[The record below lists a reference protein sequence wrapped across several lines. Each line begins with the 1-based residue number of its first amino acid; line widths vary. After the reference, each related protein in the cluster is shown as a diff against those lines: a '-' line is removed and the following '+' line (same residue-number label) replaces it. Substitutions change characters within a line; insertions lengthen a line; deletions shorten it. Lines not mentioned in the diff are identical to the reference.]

1 VFGPL
6 PYTPSVTTEPLIP
19 AAAEPDPAELAN
31 TDTESGSHTAVPVP
45 IPDDAEASETEAGPG
60 RIDSFLRRFIA
71 GGAGLALV
79 VGFFLDWQQATAIN
93 AESYT
98 GFQLVLKDTF
108 DAGQRA
114 AMWAVPAFGVVLIGL
129 GYLGRKPALLGS
141 LLVGL
146 SLLLVGTW
154 QTLAYL
160 AQSIGPGLWIT
171 AGAAFVALLGGIPW
185 QRVIRGVRNG

>member
-1 VFGPL
+1 M
-6 PYTPSVTTEPLIP
+6 TTEPLDP
-19 AAAEPDPAELAN
+19 TAAAEPDPAELAN
-31 TDTESGSHTAVPVP
+31 TDPETGSHPPAAVPS
-45 IPDDAEASETEAGPG
+45 DDPPEPVAKQGPG
-60 RIDSFLRRFIA
+60 RVDAFIRRFVA

-79 VGFFLDWQQATAIN
+79 VGFFLTWQQQLGVN
-93 AESYT
+93 DSYT
-98 GFQLVLKDTF
+98 GFQLATEDTV

-114 AMWAVPAFGVVLIGL
+114 AMWAVPAFGVILIGL
-129 GYLGRKPALLGS
+129 GYLGRRPALLGS
-141 LLVGL
+141 LLIGL

-185 QRVIRGVRNG
+185 QRIIRGMRSG

>member
-1 VFGPL
+1 
-6 PYTPSVTTEPLIP
+6 VTTEPLDP
-19 AAAEPDPAELAN
+19 TASTEPDPAELAN
-31 TDTESGSHTAVPVP
+31 IDTETGSHPPAAGPTG
-45 IPDDAEASETEAGPG
+45 DAADSGPG
-60 RIDSFLRRFIA
+60 RVDSFFRRFIA

-79 VGFFLDWQQATAIN
+79 IGFFLEWQQVTALSP
-93 AESYT
+93 ESYT
-98 GFQLVLKDTF
+98 GFQLVLRDTL

-114 AMWAVPAFGVVLIGL
+114 AMWAVPGLGILLIAL
-129 GYLGRKPALLGS
+129 GYLGRTPALLGS

-185 QRVIRGVRNG
+185 QRIIRGVRNG